1 MCIQSEVRRAT
12 KACHHLAL
20 WGQVVGFDFR
30 KRSLRIR
37 VVAGFG
43 LFDRD
48 Q

>member
-12 KACHHLAL
+12 KACHHLAHL
-20 WGQVVGFDFR
+20 GQVVDHSFEM
-30 KRSLRIR
+30 RSLRIR